1 MFPLTRNFNATWER
15 INDVYC
21 WQSIEQKDYLK
32 VFLHYL
38 YIKVFN
44 FLQLKVFIVSAYQA
58 VISFWT
64 LQQQQ
69 TAFWYVQLVRYAQQV
84 TERSPT
90 LFLSIKQNFSISF
103 KTQRLWC
110 GPSVLYGNLWVN
122 VHLDLQQSFIAWE
135 VFLVLTTYKFVFMI
149 EVWKILNEL
158 F

>member
-1 MFPLTRNFNATWER
+1 M
-15 INDVYC
+15 YC
-21 WQSIEQKDYLK
+21 WKSIEHKNYLK
-32 VFLHYL
+32 VFYVICISKFYFFAIEGLHCFCKCLSSSYSL
-38 YIKVFN
+38 LN
-44 FLQLKVFIVSAYQA
+44 SAK
-58 VISFWT
+58 T
-64 LQQQQ
+64 QQQ

-135 VFLVLTTYKFVFMI
+135 VFLVLTTYNSVFMI